1 MLAPGNGLEEDGIAL
16 VHVQKAIKKEAA
28 ADLNKLLIMSEL
40 FYPVD

>member
-1 MLAPGNGLEEDGIAL
+1 MLAPGNGLDDDGIAL
-16 VHVQKAIKKEAA
+16 VPVQKAIKKEAA